1 MSKIKI
7 ETVVVGPIQTNCYI
21 VWNADTKEALVFD
34 PGDYGQ
40 RIYEFLKERELTL
53 KAILL
58 THGHFDHINAAPY
71 LINQTH
77 VKSYIS
83 CQEERLVTDA
93 NLNCSAMFGQPFAYT
108 PDERIKENEVLS
120 FLDTKMQVISTP
132 GHTKGSLCFY
142 FEQEGFLISGDTLF
156 FESYG
161 RTDFPT
167 GNGNQLRESLQKL
180 FKQLPEDVV
189 VYPGHGCATKIGYE
203 KKNNPMSSEIERH
216 GF

>member
-1 MSKIKI
+1 MSNLTID
-7 ETVVVGPIQTNCYI
+7 TVVVGPIQTNCYL
-21 VWNADTKEALVFD
+21 VWNTDTKEALVFD

-40 RIYEFLKERELTL
+40 RIYEFIKEKGLTL
-53 KAILL
+53 RAILL

-83 CQEERLVTDA
+83 SQEKRLVTDV
-93 NLNCSAMFGQPFAYT
+93 NLNCSAMFGQPFAYA
-108 PDERIKENEVLS
+108 PEELINENEVLS
-120 FLDTKMQVISTP
+120 FLDTKITVISTP
-132 GHTKGSLCFY
+132 GHTKGSVCFY
-142 FEQEGFLISGDTLF
+142 FEREGFLISGDTLF

-167 GNGNQLRESLQKL
+167 GNGLELNDSLQRL
-180 FKQLPEDVV
+180 LTQLPEEVV

-203 KKNNPMSSEIERH
+203 KKNNPCQHCYE
-216 GF
+216 